1 MRVEIELNNYGI
13 KRIRQGN
20 PLIQQDDLKQDIKKI
35 PLEWVKFV
43 DNKHKY
49 IATGYLGKQN
59 KGFGWV
65 LDQTQRPINKA
76 FLMEKF
82 QQAINQRQAF
92 FADQGTNTFR
102 LFNGEGDGIGG
113 VTVDYYADYL
123 VISWYNET
131 IYHFQK
137 LIVDSLLAVFPS
149 AKGIV
154 EKIRFKSEGKE
165 SRWLAGE
172 KPQGPLIVLENGVS
186 YAVYLD
192 EGYMTGIFLDQKEVR
207 GRLTEGL
214 AEGKKVLNMFS
225 YTGAFS
231 VAAAYGGALETTS
244 VDLAQRSLPKTQEQF
259 EVNDLPLEK
268 QKIIVM
274 DTFDYFRYALRKG
287 LSYNLIVLDP
297 PSFARNKKKTFSV
310 AKDYGRLIE
319 DSVEILTNDG
329 MIIAS
334 TNAANL
340 PIKKFKQAI
349 ETAFQNKNVTYQ
361 LTESYR
367 LPADFPASNFEES
380 NYLKVLFYRIKK

>member
-1 MRVEIELNNYGI
+1 MKIELTNYGI

-20 PLIQQDDLKQDIKKI
+20 PLIQEDDLRQPIKKI
-35 PLEWVKFV
+35 PLEWVTFV
-43 DNKHKY
+43 DNKNNY
-49 IATGYLGKQN
+49 IAAGYLGKQN

-65 LDQTQRPINKA
+65 LDQTQRPIDQA
-76 FLMEKF
+76 FIMQKF
-82 QQAINQRQAF
+82 QQAIEQRQAF
-92 FADQGTNTFR
+92 FADETTTAFR
-102 LFNGEGDGIGG
+102 LFNGEGDGFGG
-113 VTVDYYADYL
+113 VTVDYYDDYL
-123 VISWYNET
+123 VISWYNQT
-131 IYHFQK
+131 IYHFQR
-137 LIVDSLLAVFPS
+137 LIVDSLLNVFPT
-149 AKGIV
+149 AKGVV
-154 EKIRFKSEGKE
+154 EKVRFKSELKE

-172 KPQGPLIVLENGVS
+172 KPQEPLIILENGVS

-192 EGYMTGIFLDQKEVR
+192 EGYMTGVFLDQKEVR

-214 AEGKKVLNMFS
+214 AAGQKVLNMFS

-259 EVNDLPLEK
+259 EVNGLSLE
-268 QKIIVM
+268 QQRIIVM
-274 DTFDYFRYALRKG
+274 DTFDYFRYVARK
-287 LSYNLIVLDP
+287 NLTYDLIILDP

-319 DSVEILTNDG
+319 DSVEILSDEG

-340 PIKKFKQAI
+340 PIKKFKQSI
-349 ETAFQNKNVTYQ
+349 EEALKKKEVSFQ
-361 LTESYR
+361 LAESYR

-380 NYLKVLFYRIKK
+380 NYLKVLFYTIKK

>member
-1 MRVEIELNNYGI
+1 MKIELTNYGI

-20 PLIQQDDLKQDIKKI
+20 PLIQEEDLRQPIKKI
-35 PLEWVKFV
+35 PLEWVIFV
-43 DNKHKY
+43 DNKNNY
-49 IATGYLGKQN
+49 IAAGYLGKQN

-65 LDQTQRPINKA
+65 LDQTQRPIDQA
-76 FLMEKF
+76 FIMEKF
-82 QQAINQRQAF
+82 QQAIEQRQAF
-92 FADQGTNTFR
+92 FADETTTAFR
-102 LFNGEGDGIGG
+102 LFNGEGDGFGG

-123 VISWYNET
+123 VISWYNQT

-137 LIVDSLLAVFPS
+137 LIVDSLLNVFPT
-149 AKGIV
+149 AKGVV
-154 EKIRFKSEGKE
+154 EKIRFKSELKE

-172 KPQGPLIVLENGVS
+172 KPQEPLIILENGVS

-192 EGYMTGIFLDQKEVR
+192 EGYMTGVFLDQKEVR

-214 AEGKKVLNMFS
+214 AAGQKVLNMFS

-259 EVNDLPLEK
+259 EVNGLSLE
-268 QKIIVM
+268 QQRIIVM
-274 DTFDYFRYALRKG
+274 DTFDYFRYAARK
-287 LSYNLIVLDP
+287 NLTYDLIILDP

-319 DSVEILTNDG
+319 DSVEILSDEG

-340 PIKKFKQAI
+340 PIKKFKQSI
-349 ETAFQNKNVTYQ
+349 EEALKKKEVSFQ
-361 LTESYR
+361 LAESYR

-380 NYLKVLFYRIKK
+380 NYLKVLFYTIKK

>member
-1 MRVEIELNNYGI
+1 MEIELNSYGI

-20 PLIQQDDLKQDIKKI
+20 PLIQEADLKKNIKKI
-35 PLEWVKFV
+35 PLDWVTFV
-43 DNKHKY
+43 DNKQKY

-65 LDQTQRPINKA
+65 IDQSRRPIDKT
-76 FLMEKF
+76 FLKEKF
-82 QQAINQRQAF
+82 QLAINQRQAF
-92 FADQGTNTFR
+92 FADESTTAFR
-102 LFNGEGDGIGG
+102 LFNGEGDGFGG

-137 LIVDSLLAVFPS
+137 LIVDSLLAVFS
-149 AKGIV
+149 NAKGVV
-154 EKIRFKSEGKE
+154 EKIRFKSDLKE

-172 KPQGPLIVLENGVS
+172 KPAEPLIVMENGVS
-186 YAVYLD
+186 YATYLD

-214 AEGKKVLNMFS
+214 AAGKKVLNMFS

-231 VAAAYGGALETTS
+231 VAAAYGGAAETTS

-259 EVNDLPLEK
+259 EINGLPLNE

-319 DSVEILTNDG
+319 DSVEILSDEG
-329 MIIAS
+329 IIIAS

-349 ETAFQNKNVTYQ
+349 ETALRNKNVTYQ
-361 LTESYR
+361 LSESYR
-367 LPADFPASNFEES
+367 LPADFPVSNFEES
-380 NYLKVLFYRIKK
+380 NYLKVLFYVIKK

>member
-113 VTVDYYADYL
+113 VTIDYYADYL

-154 EKIRFKSEGKE
+154 EKFVLRAKGRKV
-165 SRWLAGE
+165 AG
-172 KPQGPLIVLENGVS
+172 
-186 YAVYLD
+186 
-192 EGYMTGIFLDQKEVR
+192 
-207 GRLTEGL
+207 
-214 AEGKKVLNMFS
+214 
-225 YTGAFS
+225 
-231 VAAAYGGALETTS
+231 
-244 VDLAQRSLPKTQEQF
+244 
-259 EVNDLPLEK
+259 
-268 QKIIVM
+268 
-274 DTFDYFRYALRKG
+274 
-287 LSYNLIVLDP
+287 
-297 PSFARNKKKTFSV
+297 
-310 AKDYGRLIE
+310 
-319 DSVEILTNDG
+319 
-329 MIIAS
+329 
-334 TNAANL
+334 
-340 PIKKFKQAI
+340 
-349 ETAFQNKNVTYQ
+349 
-361 LTESYR
+361 
-367 LPADFPASNFEES
+367 
-380 NYLKVLFYRIKK
+380 

>member
-1 MRVEIELNNYGI
+1 MKIELTNYGI

-20 PLIQQDDLKQDIKKI
+20 PLIQEDDLRQPIKKI
-35 PLEWVKFV
+35 LLEWVTFV
-43 DNKHKY
+43 DNKNNY
-49 IATGYLGKQN
+49 IAAGYLGKQN

-65 LDQTQRPINKA
+65 LDQTQRPIDQA
-76 FLMEKF
+76 FIMQKF
-82 QQAINQRQAF
+82 QQAIEQRQAF
-92 FADQGTNTFR
+92 FADETTTAFR
-102 LFNGEGDGIGG
+102 LFNGEGDGFGG
-113 VTVDYYADYL
+113 VTVDYYDDYL
-123 VISWYNET
+123 VISWYNQT
-131 IYHFQK
+131 IYHFQR
-137 LIVDSLLAVFPS
+137 LIVDSLLNVFPT
-149 AKGIV
+149 AKGVV
-154 EKIRFKSEGKE
+154 EKIRFKSELKE

-172 KPQGPLIVLENGVS
+172 KPQEPLIILENGVS

-192 EGYMTGIFLDQKEVR
+192 EGYMTGVFLDQKEVR

-214 AEGKKVLNMFS
+214 AAGQKVLNMFS

-259 EVNDLPLEK
+259 EVNGLSLE
-268 QKIIVM
+268 QQRIIVM
-274 DTFDYFRYALRKG
+274 DTFDYFRYAARK
-287 LSYNLIVLDP
+287 NLTYDLIILDP

-319 DSVEILTNDG
+319 DSVEILSDEG

-340 PIKKFKQAI
+340 PIKKFKQSI
-349 ETAFQNKNVTYQ
+349 EEALKKKEVSFQ
-361 LTESYR
+361 LAESYR

-380 NYLKVLFYRIKK
+380 NYLKVLFYTIKK

>member
-1 MRVEIELNNYGI
+1 MRLKIELNNYGI

-20 PLIQQDDLKQDIKKI
+20 PLIQAEDLKQDIKKI
-35 PLEWVKFV
+35 PLEWIEFV
-43 DNKHKY
+43 DNKNKY
-49 IATGYLGKQN
+49 VATGYLGKQN
-59 KGFGWV
+59 KGFGWIV
-65 LDQTQRPINKA
+65 DQTQRPIDQA
-76 FLMEKF
+76 FLKEKF
-82 QQAINQRQAF
+82 QQAIDQRQAF
-92 FADQGTNTFR
+92 FADETTTAFR
-102 LFNGEGDGIGG
+102 LFNGEGDGFGG

-123 VISWYNET
+123 VISWYNQT

-137 LIVDSLLAVFPS
+137 MIVDGFLSVFPN
-149 AKGIV
+149 AKGVV
-154 EKIRFKSEGKE
+154 EKIRFKSDLKE

-172 KPQGPLIVLENGVS
+172 KPTEPLIVLENGVS

-192 EGYMTGIFLDQKEVR
+192 EGYMTGVFLDQKEVR
-207 GRLTEGL
+207 GQLTEGL
-214 AEGKKVLNMFS
+214 AAGKKVLNMFS

-259 EVNDLPLEK
+259 EVNGLPLEQ

-274 DTFDYFRYALRKG
+274 DTFDYFRYAVRKN
-287 LSYNLIVLDP
+287 LSYNLIILDP

-319 DSVEILTNDG
+319 DSVEILTEEG

-340 PIKKFKQAI
+340 PIKKFQQAI
-349 ETAFQNKNVTYQ
+349 EAALKKKNVNFR

-367 LPADFPASNFEES
+367 LPADFPVSNFEES

>member
-1 MRVEIELNNYGI
+1 MKIELTNYGI

-20 PLIQQDDLKQDIKKI
+20 PLIQEEDLRQPIKKI
-35 PLEWVKFV
+35 PLEWVTFV
-43 DNKHKY
+43 DNKNNY
-49 IATGYLGKQN
+49 IAAGYLGKQN

-65 LDQTQRPINKA
+65 LDQTQRPIDQA
-76 FLMEKF
+76 FIMEKF
-82 QQAINQRQAF
+82 QQAIEQRQAF
-92 FADQGTNTFR
+92 FADETTTAFR
-102 LFNGEGDGIGG
+102 LFNGEGDGFGG

-123 VISWYNET
+123 VISWYNQT

-137 LIVDSLLAVFPS
+137 LIVDSLLNVFPT
-149 AKGIV
+149 AKGVV
-154 EKIRFKSEGKE
+154 EKIRFKSELKE

-172 KPQGPLIVLENGVS
+172 KAQEPLIILENGVS
-186 YAVYLD
+186 YAAYLD
-192 EGYMTGIFLDQKEVR
+192 EGYMTGVFLDQKEVR

-214 AEGKKVLNMFS
+214 AAGQKVLNMFS

-259 EVNDLPLEK
+259 EVNGLSLE
-268 QKIIVM
+268 QQRIIVM
-274 DTFDYFRYALRKG
+274 DTFDYFRYAARK
-287 LSYNLIVLDP
+287 NLTYDLIILDP

-319 DSVEILTNDG
+319 DSVEILSDEG

-340 PIKKFKQAI
+340 PIKKFKQSI
-349 ETAFQNKNVTYQ
+349 EEALKKKEVSFQ
-361 LTESYR
+361 LAESYR

-380 NYLKVLFYRIKK
+380 NYLKVLFYTIKK

>member
-1 MRVEIELNNYGI
+1 MKIELTNYGI

-20 PLIQQDDLKQDIKKI
+20 PLIQEDDLRQPIKKI
-35 PLEWVKFV
+35 PLEWVTFV
-43 DNKHKY
+43 DNKNNY
-49 IATGYLGKQN
+49 IAAGYLGKQN

-65 LDQTQRPINKA
+65 LDQTQRPIDQA
-76 FLMEKF
+76 FIMEKF
-82 QQAINQRQAF
+82 QQAIEQRQAF
-92 FADQGTNTFR
+92 FADETTTAFR
-102 LFNGEGDGIGG
+102 LFNGEGDGFGG

-123 VISWYNET
+123 VISWYNQT

-137 LIVDSLLAVFPS
+137 LIVDSLLNVFPT
-149 AKGIV
+149 AKGVV
-154 EKIRFKSEGKE
+154 EKIRFKSELKE

-172 KPQGPLIVLENGVS
+172 KPQEPLIILENGVS

-192 EGYMTGIFLDQKEVR
+192 EGYMTGVFLDQKEVR
-207 GRLTEGL
+207 GRLTEEL
-214 AEGKKVLNMFS
+214 AAGQKVLNMFS

-259 EVNDLPLEK
+259 EVNGLSLK
-268 QKIIVM
+268 QQRIIVM
-274 DTFDYFRYALRKG
+274 DTFDYFRYAARK
-287 LSYNLIVLDP
+287 NLTYDLIILDP
-297 PSFARNKKKTFSV
+297 PSFAQNKKKTFSV

-319 DSVEILTNDG
+319 DSVEILSDEG

-340 PIKKFKQAI
+340 PIKKFKQSI
-349 ETAFQNKNVTYQ
+349 EEALKKKEVSFQ
-361 LTESYR
+361 LAESYR

-380 NYLKVLFYRIKK
+380 NYLKVLFYTIKK

>member
-1 MRVEIELNNYGI
+1 MRVKIELTNYGI
-13 KRIRQGN
+13 KRIQQGN
-20 PLIQQDDLKQDIKKI
+20 PLIQAEDLKVNIKKI
-35 PLEWVKFV
+35 PLEWVHFV
-43 DNKHKY
+43 DNKNKY

-65 LDQTQRPINKA
+65 IDQTQRPIDQA
-76 FLMEKF
+76 FFMEKF
-82 QQAINQRQAF
+82 QQAIAKRQSF
-92 FADQGTNTFR
+92 FADETTTAFR
-102 LFNGEGDGIGG
+102 LFNGEGDGVGG
-113 VTVDYYADYL
+113 ITIDYYADYL

-131 IYHFQK
+131 IHYFK
-137 LIVDSLLAVFPS
+137 KMIVDSLLQVFPN
-149 AKGIV
+149 AKGVV
-154 EKIRFKSEGKE
+154 EKIRFKSELVE

-172 KPQGPLIVLENGVS
+172 KPQEPLIVLENGVS

-214 AEGKKVLNMFS
+214 AAGQKVLNMFS

-259 EVNDLPLEK
+259 EVNGLPLAQ

-274 DTFDYFRYALRKG
+274 DTFDYFRYAARKN

-319 DSVEILTNDG
+319 DSVDILTEEG

-340 PIKKFKQAI
+340 PIKKFKKSI
-349 ETAFQNKNVTYQ
+349 ETALNNKNVSYR

-367 LPADFPASNFEES
+367 LPADFPASHFEES
-380 NYLKVLFYRIKK
+380 NYLKVLFYSIKK

>member
-1 MRVEIELNNYGI
+1 MRVKIELNNYGI

-20 PLIQQDDLKQDIKKI
+20 PLIQAEDLKQNIKKI
-35 PLEWVKFV
+35 PFEWVEFV
-43 DNKHKY
+43 DNKNKY
-49 IATGYLGKQN
+49 VATGYLGKQN

-65 LDQTQRPINKA
+65 IDQTQRPIDQA
-76 FLMEKF
+76 FFMEKLQYAF
-82 QQAINQRQAF
+82 DQRQAF
-92 FADQGTNTFR
+92 FADEMTTAFR
-102 LFNGEGDGIGG
+102 IFNGEGDGFGG

-131 IYHFQK
+131 IYHFK
-137 LIVDSLLAVFPS
+137 NMIVDSLLKVFPN
-149 AKGIV
+149 AKGLV
-154 EKIRFKSEGKE
+154 EKIRFKSDLTE

-172 KPQGPLIVLENGVS
+172 KPQEPLIVLENGVS

-214 AEGKKVLNMFS
+214 AAGQKVLNMFS

-259 EVNDLPLEK
+259 EVNGLSLEQ

-274 DTFDYFRYALRKG
+274 DTFDYFRYAARKNLR
-287 LSYNLIVLDP
+287 YNLIILDP

-319 DSVEILTNDG
+319 DSVDILSDEG

-340 PIKKFKQAI
+340 SIKKFKQAI
-349 ETAFQNKNVTYQ
+349 ETALRNKNVNYQ

-380 NYLKVLFYRIKK
+380 NYLKVLFYTIKK

>member
-1 MRVEIELNNYGI
+1 MRVKIELTNYGI
-13 KRIRQGN
+13 KRIQQGN
-20 PLIQQDDLKQDIKKI
+20 PLIQAEDLKVNIKKI
-35 PLEWVKFV
+35 PLEWVHFV
-43 DNKHKY
+43 DNKNKY

-65 LDQTQRPINKA
+65 IDQTQRPIDQT
-76 FLMEKF
+76 FFMEKF
-82 QQAINQRQAF
+82 QLAIAKRQSF
-92 FADQGTNTFR
+92 FVDETTTAFR
-102 LFNGEGDGIGG
+102 LFNGEGDGVGG
-113 VTVDYYADYL
+113 ITIDYYADYL

-131 IYHFQK
+131 IHYFK
-137 LIVDSLLAVFPS
+137 KMIVDSLLQVFPN
-149 AKGIV
+149 AKGVV
-154 EKIRFKSEGKE
+154 EKIRFKSELEE

-172 KPQGPLIVLENGVS
+172 KPQEPLIVLENGVS

-214 AEGKKVLNMFS
+214 AAGQKVLNMFS

-259 EVNDLPLEK
+259 EVNGLPLEQ

-274 DTFDYFRYALRKG
+274 DTFDYFRYAARKN

-319 DSVEILTNDG
+319 DSVDILTEEG

-340 PIKKFKQAI
+340 PLKKFK
-349 ETAFQNKNVTYQ
+349 NVSYR

-367 LPADFPASNFEES
+367 LPADFPASQFEES
-380 NYLKVLFYRIKK
+380 NYLKVLFYSIKK

>member
-1 MRVEIELNNYGI
+1 MKIGLNNYGI

-20 PLIQQDDLKQDIKKI
+20 PLIQAEDLKQNIKKI
-35 PLEWVKFV
+35 PFEWVEFV
-43 DNKHKY
+43 DNKNKY
-49 IATGYLGKQN
+49 VATGYLGKQN

-65 LDQTQRPINKA
+65 IDQTQRPIDQA
-76 FLMEKF
+76 FFMEKLQYAF
-82 QQAINQRQAF
+82 DQRQAF
-92 FADQGTNTFR
+92 FADETTTAFR
-102 LFNGEGDGIGG
+102 IFNGEGDGFGG

-131 IYHFQK
+131 IYHFK
-137 LIVDSLLAVFPS
+137 NMIVDSLLKVFPN
-149 AKGIV
+149 AKGLV
-154 EKIRFKSEGKE
+154 EKIRFKSDLTE

-172 KPQGPLIVLENGVS
+172 KPQEPLIVLENGVS

-214 AEGKKVLNMFS
+214 AAGQKVLNMFS

-259 EVNDLPLEK
+259 EVNGLSLEQ

-274 DTFDYFRYALRKG
+274 DTFDYFRYAARKNLR
-287 LSYNLIVLDP
+287 YNLIILDP

-319 DSVEILTNDG
+319 DSVDILSDEG

-340 PIKKFKQAI
+340 SIKKFKQAI
-349 ETAFQNKNVTYQ
+349 ETALRNKNVNYQ

-380 NYLKVLFYRIKK
+380 NYLKVLFYTIKK

>member
-1 MRVEIELNNYGI
+1 MKIELTNYGI

-20 PLIQQDDLKQDIKKI
+20 PLIQEDDLRQPNKKI
-35 PLEWVKFV
+35 PLEWVTFV
-43 DNKHKY
+43 DNKNNY
-49 IATGYLGKQN
+49 IAAGYLGKQN

-65 LDQTQRPINKA
+65 LDQTQRPIDQA
-76 FLMEKF
+76 FIMQKF
-82 QQAINQRQAF
+82 QQAIEQRQAF
-92 FADQGTNTFR
+92 FADETTTAFR
-102 LFNGEGDGIGG
+102 LFNGEGDGFGG
-113 VTVDYYADYL
+113 VTVDYYDDYL
-123 VISWYNET
+123 VISWYNQT
-131 IYHFQK
+131 IYHFQR
-137 LIVDSLLAVFPS
+137 LIVDSLLNVFPT
-149 AKGIV
+149 AKGVV
-154 EKIRFKSEGKE
+154 EKVRFKSELKE

-172 KPQGPLIVLENGVS
+172 KPQEPLIILENGVS

-192 EGYMTGIFLDQKEVR
+192 EGYMTGVFLDQKEVR

-214 AEGKKVLNMFS
+214 AAGQKVLNMFS

-259 EVNDLPLEK
+259 EVNGLSLE
-268 QKIIVM
+268 QQRIIVM
-274 DTFDYFRYALRKG
+274 DTFDYFRYAARK
-287 LSYNLIVLDP
+287 NLTYDLIILDP

-319 DSVEILTNDG
+319 DSVEILSDEG

-340 PIKKFKQAI
+340 PIKKFKQSI
-349 ETAFQNKNVTYQ
+349 EEALKKKEVSFQ
-361 LTESYR
+361 LAESYR

-380 NYLKVLFYRIKK
+380 NYLKVLFYTIKK

>member
-1 MRVEIELNNYGI
+1 MKIELTNYGI

-20 PLIQQDDLKQDIKKI
+20 PLIQEDDLRQPIKKI
-35 PLEWVKFV
+35 PLEWVTFV
-43 DNKHKY
+43 DNKNNY
-49 IATGYLGKQN
+49 IAAGYLGKQN

-65 LDQTQRPINKA
+65 LDQTQRPIDQA
-76 FLMEKF
+76 FIMQKF
-82 QQAINQRQAF
+82 QQAIEQRQAF
-92 FADQGTNTFR
+92 FADETTTAFR
-102 LFNGEGDGIGG
+102 LFNGEGDGFGG
-113 VTVDYYADYL
+113 VTVDYYDDYL
-123 VISWYNET
+123 VISWYNQT
-131 IYHFQK
+131 IYHFQR
-137 LIVDSLLAVFPS
+137 LIVDSLLNVFPT
-149 AKGIV
+149 AKGVV
-154 EKIRFKSEGKE
+154 EKIRFKSELKE

-172 KPQGPLIVLENGVS
+172 KPQEPLIILENGVS

-192 EGYMTGIFLDQKEVR
+192 EGYMTGVFLDQKEVR

-214 AEGKKVLNMFS
+214 AAGQKVLNMFS

-259 EVNDLPLEK
+259 EVNGLSLE
-268 QKIIVM
+268 QQRIIVM
-274 DTFDYFRYALRKG
+274 DTFDYFRYAARK
-287 LSYNLIVLDP
+287 NLTYDLIILDP

-319 DSVEILTNDG
+319 DSVEILSDEG

-340 PIKKFKQAI
+340 PIKKFKQSI
-349 ETAFQNKNVTYQ
+349 EEALKKKEVSFQ
-361 LTESYR
+361 LAESYR

-380 NYLKVLFYRIKK
+380 NYLKVLFYTINK

>member
-1 MRVEIELNNYGI
+1 MKIELTNYGI

-20 PLIQQDDLKQDIKKI
+20 PLIQEEDLRQPIKKI
-35 PLEWVKFV
+35 PLEWVTFV
-43 DNKHKY
+43 DNKNNY
-49 IATGYLGKQN
+49 IAAGYLGKQN

-65 LDQTQRPINKA
+65 LDQTQRPIDQA
-76 FLMEKF
+76 FIMEKF
-82 QQAINQRQAF
+82 QQAIEQHQAF
-92 FADQGTNTFR
+92 FADETTTAFR
-102 LFNGEGDGIGG
+102 LFNGEGDGFGG

-123 VISWYNET
+123 VISWYNQT

-137 LIVDSLLAVFPS
+137 LIVDSLLNVFPT
-149 AKGIV
+149 AKGVV
-154 EKIRFKSEGKE
+154 EKIRFKSELKE

-172 KPQGPLIVLENGVS
+172 KPQEPLIILENGVS

-192 EGYMTGIFLDQKEVR
+192 EGYMTGVFLDQKEVR

-214 AEGKKVLNMFS
+214 VAGQKVLNMFS

-259 EVNDLPLEK
+259 EVNGLSLE
-268 QKIIVM
+268 QQRIIVM
-274 DTFDYFRYALRKG
+274 DTFDYFRYAARK
-287 LSYNLIVLDP
+287 NLTYDLIILDP

-319 DSVEILTNDG
+319 DSVEILSDEG

-340 PIKKFKQAI
+340 PIKKFKQSI
-349 ETAFQNKNVTYQ
+349 EEALKKKEVSFQ
-361 LTESYR
+361 LAESYR

-380 NYLKVLFYRIKK
+380 NYLKVLFYTIKK

>member
-1 MRVEIELNNYGI
+1 MKIELTNYGI

-20 PLIQQDDLKQDIKKI
+20 PLIQEEDLRQPIKKI
-35 PLEWVKFV
+35 PLEWVTFV
-43 DNKHKY
+43 DNKNNY
-49 IATGYLGKQN
+49 IAAGYLGKQN

-65 LDQTQRPINKA
+65 LDQTQRPIDQA
-76 FLMEKF
+76 FIMEKF
-82 QQAINQRQAF
+82 QQAIEQRQAF
-92 FADQGTNTFR
+92 FADETTTAFR
-102 LFNGEGDGIGG
+102 LFNGEGDGFGG

-123 VISWYNET
+123 VISWYNQT

-137 LIVDSLLAVFPS
+137 LIVDSLLNVFPT
-149 AKGIV
+149 AKGVV
-154 EKIRFKSEGKE
+154 EKIRFKSELKE

-172 KPQGPLIVLENGVS
+172 KPQEPLIILENGVS
-186 YAVYLD
+186 YALYLD
-192 EGYMTGIFLDQKEVR
+192 EGYMTGVFLDQKEVR

-214 AEGKKVLNMFS
+214 AAGQKVLNMFS

-259 EVNDLPLEK
+259 EVNGLSLE
-268 QKIIVM
+268 QQRIIVM
-274 DTFDYFRYALRKG
+274 DTFDYFRYAARK
-287 LSYNLIVLDP
+287 NLTYDLIILDP

-319 DSVEILTNDG
+319 DSVEILSDEG

-340 PIKKFKQAI
+340 PIKKFKQSI
-349 ETAFQNKNVTYQ
+349 EEALKKKEVSFQ
-361 LTESYR
+361 LAESYR

-380 NYLKVLFYRIKK
+380 NYLKVLFYTIKK

>member
-1 MRVEIELNNYGI
+1 MRVKIELTNYGI
-13 KRIRQGN
+13 KRIQQGN
-20 PLIQQDDLKQDIKKI
+20 PLIQAEDLKVNIKKI
-35 PLEWVKFV
+35 PLEWVHFV
-43 DNKHKY
+43 DNKNKY

-65 LDQTQRPINKA
+65 IDQTQRPIDQT
-76 FLMEKF
+76 FFMEKF
-82 QQAINQRQAF
+82 QLAIAKRQSF
-92 FADQGTNTFR
+92 FVDETTTAFR
-102 LFNGEGDGIGG
+102 LFNGEGDGVGG
-113 VTVDYYADYL
+113 ITIDYYADYL

-131 IYHFQK
+131 IHYFK
-137 LIVDSLLAVFPS
+137 KMIVDSLLQVFPN
-149 AKGIV
+149 AKGVV
-154 EKIRFKSEGKE
+154 EKIRFKSELEE

-172 KPQGPLIVLENGVS
+172 KPQEPLIVLENGVS

-214 AEGKKVLNMFS
+214 AAGQKVLNMFS

-259 EVNDLPLEK
+259 EVNGLPLEQ

-274 DTFDYFRYALRKG
+274 DTFDYFRYAARKN

-319 DSVEILTNDG
+319 DSVDILTEEG

-340 PIKKFKQAI
+340 PLKKFKKSI
-349 ETAFQNKNVTYQ
+349 ETALSNKNVSYR

-367 LPADFPASNFEES
+367 LPADFPASQFEES
-380 NYLKVLFYRIKK
+380 NYLKVLFYSIKK

>member
-1 MRVEIELNNYGI
+1 MRVKIELTNYGI
-13 KRIRQGN
+13 KRIQQGN
-20 PLIQQDDLKQDIKKI
+20 PLIQAEDLKVNIEKI
-35 PLEWVKFV
+35 PLEWVHFV
-43 DNKHKY
+43 DNKNKY

-65 LDQTQRPINKA
+65 IDQTQRPIDQT
-76 FLMEKF
+76 FFMEKF
-82 QQAINQRQAF
+82 QLAIAKRQSF
-92 FADQGTNTFR
+92 FVDETTTAFR
-102 LFNGEGDGIGG
+102 LFNGEGDGVGG
-113 VTVDYYADYL
+113 ITVDYYADYL

-131 IYHFQK
+131 IHYFK
-137 LIVDSLLAVFPS
+137 KMIVDSLLQVFPN
-149 AKGIV
+149 AKGVV
-154 EKIRFKSEGKE
+154 EKIRFKSELEE

-172 KPQGPLIVLENGVS
+172 KPQEPLIVLENGVS

-214 AEGKKVLNMFS
+214 AAGQKVLNMFS

-259 EVNDLPLEK
+259 EVNGLPLEQ

-274 DTFDYFRYALRKG
+274 DTFDYFRYAARKN

-319 DSVEILTNDG
+319 DSVDILTEEG

-340 PIKKFKQAI
+340 PLKKFKKAI
-349 ETAFQNKNVTYQ
+349 ETALSNKNVSYR

-367 LPADFPASNFEES
+367 LPADFPASQFEES
-380 NYLKVLFYRIKK
+380 NYLKVLFYSIKK

>member
-1 MRVEIELNNYGI
+1 MKIELTNYGI

-20 PLIQQDDLKQDIKKI
+20 PLIQEDDLRQPIKKI
-35 PLEWVKFV
+35 PLEWVTFV
-43 DNKHKY
+43 DNKNNY
-49 IATGYLGKQN
+49 IAAGYLGKQN

-65 LDQTQRPINKA
+65 LDQTQRPIDQA
-76 FLMEKF
+76 FIMEKF
-82 QQAINQRQAF
+82 QQAIEQRQAF
-92 FADQGTNTFR
+92 FADETTTAFR
-102 LFNGEGDGIGG
+102 LFNGEGDGFGG

-123 VISWYNET
+123 VISWYNQT

-137 LIVDSLLAVFPS
+137 LIVDSLLNVFPT
-149 AKGIV
+149 AKGVV
-154 EKIRFKSEGKE
+154 EKIRFKSELKE

-172 KPQGPLIVLENGVS
+172 KPQEPLIILENGVS
-186 YAVYLD
+186 YALYLD
-192 EGYMTGIFLDQKEVR
+192 EGYMTGVFLDQKEVR

-214 AEGKKVLNMFS
+214 AAGQKVLNMFS

-259 EVNDLPLEK
+259 EVNGLSLE
-268 QKIIVM
+268 QQRIIVM
-274 DTFDYFRYALRKG
+274 DTFDYFRYAARK
-287 LSYNLIVLDP
+287 NLTYDLIILDP

-319 DSVEILTNDG
+319 DSVEILSDEG

-340 PIKKFKQAI
+340 PIKKFKQSI
-349 ETAFQNKNVTYQ
+349 EEALKKKEVSFQ
-361 LTESYR
+361 LAESYR

-380 NYLKVLFYRIKK
+380 NYLKVLFYTIKK

>member
-1 MRVEIELNNYGI
+1 MSVKIELTNYGI

-20 PLIQQDDLKQDIKKI
+20 PLIQEEDLKQSIKKI
-35 PLEWVKFV
+35 PLEWVEFV

-49 IATGYLGKQN
+49 VATGYLGKQN

-65 LDQTQRPINKA
+65 IDQTRRGINQD
-76 FLMEKF
+76 FLAQKF
-82 QQAINQRQAF
+82 QQAIQKRQVF
-92 FADQGTNTFR
+92 FSDETTTAFR
-102 LFNGEGDGIGG
+102 LFNGEGDGFGG
-113 VTVDYYADYL
+113 MTIDYYADYL
-123 VISWYNET
+123 VISWYNQT

-137 LIVDSLLAVFPS
+137 MIVASLLQVFPT
-149 AKGIV
+149 AKGLV
-154 EKIRFKSEGKE
+154 EKIRFKSELLE

-172 KPQGPLIVLENGVS
+172 KPEEPLIVMENGVS

-214 AEGKKVLNMFS
+214 AAGKKVLNMFS

-244 VDLAQRSLPKTQEQF
+244 VDLAQRSLAKTQEQF
-259 EVNDLPLEK
+259 EVNGLPLEQ

-274 DTFDYFRYALRKG
+274 DTFDYFRYAGRK
-287 LSYNLIVLDP
+287 NLTYDVIILDP

-319 DSVEILTNDG
+319 DSVDILADDG
-329 MIIAS
+329 LIIAS

-340 PIKKFKQAI
+340 SIKKFKYAI
-349 ETAFQNKNVTYQ
+349 ETALQNKKVDYQ
-361 LTESYR
+361 LVESYR
-367 LPADFPASNFEES
+367 LPADFPASDFEES
-380 NYLKVLFYRIKK
+380 NYLKVLFYTVKK

>member
-1 MRVEIELNNYGI
+1 MRVKIELNNYGI

-20 PLIQQDDLKQDIKKI
+20 PLIQVEDLKQNIKKI
-35 PLEWVKFV
+35 PLEWVEFV
-43 DNKHKY
+43 DNKNKY
-49 IATGYLGKQN
+49 VATGYLGKQN

-65 LDQTQRPINKA
+65 IDQTQRPIDQA
-76 FLMEKF
+76 FLIEKF
-82 QQAINQRQAF
+82 QQALDQRQAF
-92 FADQGTNTFR
+92 FADDTTTAFR
-102 LFNGEGDGIGG
+102 LFNGEGDGFGG

-137 LIVDSLLAVFPS
+137 LIVDSWLEVFPNV
-149 AKGIV
+149 KGVV
-154 EKIRFKSEGKE
+154 EKIRFKSELKE

-172 KPQGPLIVLENGVS
+172 KPQEPLIVLENGVS

-214 AEGKKVLNMFS
+214 AAGQKVLNMFS

-259 EVNDLPLEK
+259 EVNGLSLEQ

-274 DTFDYFRYALRKG
+274 DTFDYFRYALRKH
-287 LSYNLIVLDP
+287 LSYNLIILDP

-319 DSVEILTNDG
+319 DSVEILSEEG

-349 ETAFQNKNVTYQ
+349 ETALENKNVSYQ

-367 LPADFPASNFEES
+367 LPADFLASNFEES
-380 NYLKVLFYRIKK
+380 NYLKVLFYTVKK

>member
-1 MRVEIELNNYGI
+1 MRVKIELTNYGI

-20 PLIQQDDLKQDIKKI
+20 PLIQEEDLRQPIKKI
-35 PLEWVKFV
+35 PLEWVTFV
-43 DNKHKY
+43 DNKNNY
-49 IATGYLGKQN
+49 IAAGYLGKQN

-65 LDQTQRPINKA
+65 LDQTQRPIDQA
-76 FLMEKF
+76 FIMEKF
-82 QQAINQRQAF
+82 QQAIEQRQAF
-92 FADQGTNTFR
+92 FADETTTAFR
-102 LFNGEGDGIGG
+102 LFNGEGDGFGG

-123 VISWYNET
+123 VISWYNQT

-137 LIVDSLLAVFPS
+137 LIVDSLLNVFPT
-149 AKGIV
+149 AKGVV
-154 EKIRFKSEGKE
+154 EKIRFKSELKE

-172 KPQGPLIVLENGVS
+172 KPQEPLIILENGVS

-192 EGYMTGIFLDQKEVR
+192 EGYMTGVFLDQKEVR

-214 AEGKKVLNMFS
+214 AAGQKVLNMFS

-259 EVNDLPLEK
+259 EVNGLSLE
-268 QKIIVM
+268 QQRIIVM
-274 DTFDYFRYALRKG
+274 DTFDYFRYAARK
-287 LSYNLIVLDP
+287 NLTYDLIILDP

-319 DSVEILTNDG
+319 DSVEILSDEG

-340 PIKKFKQAI
+340 PIKKFKQSI
-349 ETAFQNKNVTYQ
+349 EEALKKKEVSFQ
-361 LTESYR
+361 LAESYR

-380 NYLKVLFYRIKK
+380 NYLKVLFYTIKK

>member
-1 MRVEIELNNYGI
+1 MRVKIELTNYGI
-13 KRIRQGN
+13 KRIQQGN
-20 PLIQQDDLKQDIKKI
+20 PLIQAEDLKVNIEKI
-35 PLEWVKFV
+35 PLEWVHFV
-43 DNKHKY
+43 DNKNKY
-49 IATGYLGKQN
+49 TATGYLGKQN

-65 LDQTQRPINKA
+65 IDQTQRPIDQA
-76 FLMEKF
+76 FFMEKF
-82 QQAINQRQAF
+82 QQAIAKRQSF
-92 FADQGTNTFR
+92 FADETTTAFR
-102 LFNGEGDGIGG
+102 LFNGEGDGVGG
-113 VTVDYYADYL
+113 ITIDYYADYL

-131 IYHFQK
+131 IHYFK
-137 LIVDSLLAVFPS
+137 KMIVDSLLQVFPN
-149 AKGIV
+149 AKGVV
-154 EKIRFKSEGKE
+154 EKIRFKSELEE

-172 KPQGPLIVLENGVS
+172 KPQEPLIVLENGVS

-214 AEGKKVLNMFS
+214 AAGQRVLNMFS

-259 EVNDLPLEK
+259 EVNGLPLEQ

-274 DTFDYFRYALRKG
+274 DTFDYFRYAARKN

-319 DSVEILTNDG
+319 DSVDILTEEG

-340 PIKKFKQAI
+340 PLKKFKKSI
-349 ETAFQNKNVTYQ
+349 ETALSNKNVSYR

-367 LPADFPASNFEES
+367 LPADFPASQFEES
-380 NYLKVLFYRIKK
+380 NYLKVLFYSIKK